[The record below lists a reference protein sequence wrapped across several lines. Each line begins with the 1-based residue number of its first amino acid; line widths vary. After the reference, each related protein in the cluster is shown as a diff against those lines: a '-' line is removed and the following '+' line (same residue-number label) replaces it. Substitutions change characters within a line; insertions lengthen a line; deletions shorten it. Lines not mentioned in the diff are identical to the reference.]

1 MSSSLLG
8 RGRGGR
14 LAVYGGCGVVMILL
28 VVLYR
33 AATSEMARLRE
44 LHMVCAHQ
52 QEALATQLQVIFEY
66 KNRLEKSLAEEKS
79 SIQAVKQELQER
91 ASREKTLRDKDSI
104 EATQRFNS
112 LQQKYNLLQTEHED
126 VKDECKKSQMQAL
139 KENGKLESTLQD
151 LRSKL
156 RLAQENKEKSME
168 HLKSKYMELEND
180 KSMLEDKYND
190 LIKNNG
196 NVNSTIE
203 HLRKEVFQLQTELE
217 DSKKSCKV
225 TSQGPSPANL
235 AKPDEGEQ
243 QIRPQ
248 QQQQQQQ
255 QVSRPSNVDVNP
267 QPLHAPRDHHAIGDA
282 LISNEKLNDENQNSI
297 SRAGFALQDGNIVP
311 VDPKENHAA
320 LPLPYDF
327 KEKQKKYNE
336 QGGNDHENKYGQIK
350 DDEQPK
356 QVLAPPSVI
365 EQKEDSN
372 VPSSSKGPQDAKIEK
387 PKVFR
392 TSLSKPE
399 DSKVEPLERPD
410 DNVAK
415 GINEDNDELQSLQK
429 NSTASTSTMKAVSVL
444 KFDSPM
450 RANTSS
456 VSQQPLEKTSRLK
469 MKLPAGVVPIPIIE
483 KLQIEKNIDVQSKV
497 SQVDDSKEKR
507 KAQEIDLDDG
517 PVENVGRHVG
527 EEILNR
533 HANPDWLRVKPHV
546 QEVGDEPNHL
556 GRLAGGDEGGAA
568 QENDDQYDNLDYD
581 KDNQVKNVIPIE
593 ETEDEGEDE
602 DDQLDYNNLKQEKNE

>member
-255 QVSRPSNVDVNP
+255 Q
-267 QPLHAPRDHHAIGDA
+267 
-282 LISNEKLNDENQNSI
+282 
-297 SRAGFALQDGNIVP
+297 
-311 VDPKENHAA
+311 
-320 LPLPYDF
+320 
-327 KEKQKKYNE
+327 
-336 QGGNDHENKYGQIK
+336 
-350 DDEQPK
+350 
-356 QVLAPPSVI
+356 
-365 EQKEDSN
+365 
-372 VPSSSKGPQDAKIEK
+372 
-387 PKVFR
+387 
-392 TSLSKPE
+392 
-399 DSKVEPLERPD
+399 
-410 DNVAK
+410 
-415 GINEDNDELQSLQK
+415 
-429 NSTASTSTMKAVSVL
+429 STASTSTMKAVSVL